1 MNIIGFKYDK
11 ENKIIKELVFFKE
24 NIEDGTIEYI
34 NDEIDETEN
43 IFKTTIDK
51 VDLIKELIDFLNEP
65 EELVYLPNK
74 KMVAGI
80 GDIVAKKIY
89 YNSEGHLSNLNGS
102 EVIDLE
108 GLKSIN
114 VYRGLFNKIKNKPH
128 KIDLNKVKSKRS
140 NFYDLKDID
149 SFIEYGPR
157 EIENLDVNK
166 VLDKTSKAL
175 ADTKI
180 QLMQQQGFNN
190 TLISEIA
197 NLKIEL
203 MQMKGEK

>member
-11 ENKIIKELVFFKE
+11 ETKIIKELLFFKE

-89 YNSEGHLSNLNGS
+89 YDSEGHLSNLNDS

-114 VYRGLFNKIKNKPH
+114 VYIGLFNKIKNKPH

-157 EIENLDVNK
+157 EIENLDVIN

-175 ADTKI
+175 VDTKI

-203 MQMKGEK
+203 MKMKGEN

>member
-11 ENKIIKELVFFKE
+11 ETKIIKELVFFKE
-24 NIEDGTIEYI
+24 NIEDGTIDYI
-34 NDEIDETEN
+34 NDEINETES

-51 VDLIKELIDFLNEP
+51 VDLIKGLIDFLNEP

-89 YNSEGHLSNLNGS
+89 YDGEGHLSNLNGS

-114 VYRGLFNKIKNKPH
+114 VYIGSFNKIKNKPH

-203 MQMKGEK
+203 MQVKGGI

>member
-11 ENKIIKELVFFKE
+11 ETKIIKELLFFKE

-89 YNSEGHLSNLNGS
+89 YDSEGHLSNLNDS

-114 VYRGLFNKIKNKPH
+114 VYIGLFNKIKNKPH

-157 EIENLDVNK
+157 EIENLDVNN

-203 MQMKGEK
+203 MQMKGEN

>member
-11 ENKIIKELVFFKE
+11 ETKIIKELVFFKE
-24 NIEDGTIEYI
+24 NIEDGTIDYI
-34 NDEIDETEN
+34 NDEIDETES

-51 VDLIKELIDFLNEP
+51 VDLMKELIDFLNEP

-89 YNSEGHLSNLNGS
+89 YDGEGHLSNLNNS

-108 GLKSIN
+108 GLNSIN
-114 VYRGLFNKIKNKPH
+114 VYIGLFNKIKNKPH

>member
-11 ENKIIKELVFFKE
+11 ETKIIKELVFFKE
-24 NIEDGTIEYI
+24 NIEDGTVEYI
-34 NDEIDETEN
+34 NDAINETEG

-51 VDLIKELIDFLNEP
+51 IDLIRELIDFLNEP

-74 KMVAGI
+74 KMVSGI

-89 YNSEGHLSNLNGS
+89 YDGEGHLSNLNDS

-114 VYRGLFNKIKNKPH
+114 VYIGLFNKIKNKPH

-157 EIENLDVNK
+157 EIENLDINK
-166 VLDKTSKAL
+166 VLDKTSKVL

-203 MQMKGEK
+203 MKLKGEN

>member
-11 ENKIIKELVFFKE
+11 ETKIIKELVFFKE
-24 NIEDGTIEYI
+24 NTEGGTIEYI
-34 NDEIDETEN
+34 NDEIDETES

-51 VDLIKELIDFLNEP
+51 IDLIRELIDFLNEP
-65 EELVYLPNK
+65 EELVYLSNK
-74 KMVAGI
+74 KMVSGI

-89 YNSEGHLSNLNGS
+89 YDSEGHLSNLNDS

-114 VYRGLFNKIKNKPH
+114 VYIGLFNKIKNKPH

-140 NFYDLKDID
+140 NFYDLNDID

-203 MQMKGEK
+203 MQMKGEN

>member
-11 ENKIIKELVFFKE
+11 ETKIIKELVFFKE
-24 NIEDGTIEYI
+24 NIEDEKIEYI

-74 KMVAGI
+74 KMVAGV

-89 YNSEGHLSNLNGS
+89 YDSEGHLSNLNGS

-157 EIENLDVNK
+157 EIENLDVNN

-203 MQMKGEK
+203 MQMKGEN

>member
-11 ENKIIKELVFFKE
+11 ETKIIKELVFFKE
-24 NIEDGTIEYI
+24 NIEDGTIDYI
-34 NDEIDETEN
+34 NDEIDETES

-51 VDLIKELIDFLNEP
+51 VALMKELIDFLNEP

-89 YNSEGHLSNLNGS
+89 YDGEGHLSNLNNS

-108 GLKSIN
+108 GLNSIN
-114 VYRGLFNKIKNKPH
+114 VYIGLFNKIKNKPH
-128 KIDLNKVKSKRS
+128 KIELNKVKSKRS

-149 SFIEYGPR
+149 SFIEYAPR

-203 MQMKGEK
+203 MRMKGEK

>member
-11 ENKIIKELVFFKE
+11 ETKIIKELVFFKE
-24 NIEDGTIEYI
+24 NIEDGTLEYI
-34 NDEIDETEN
+34 NDKTDETES

-89 YNSEGHLSNLNGS
+89 YDGEGHLSNLSGS

-114 VYRGLFNKIKNKPH
+114 IYIGLFNKIKNKPH

-157 EIENLDVNK
+157 KIENLDINI
-166 VLDKTSKAL
+166 VLDETSKAL

-203 MQMKGEK
+203 MQMKGGN

>member
-11 ENKIIKELVFFKE
+11 KTKIIKELVFFKE
-24 NIEDGTIEYI
+24 NIEDGTVEYI
-34 NDEIDETEN
+34 NDAINETEG

-51 VDLIKELIDFLNEP
+51 IDLIRELIDVLNEP

-74 KMVAGI
+74 KMISGI

-89 YNSEGHLSNLNGS
+89 YDSEGHLSNLNNS

-108 GLKSIN
+108 GLESIN
-114 VYRGLFNKIKNKPH
+114 IYIGLFNKIKNKPH

-157 EIENLDVNK
+157 EIENLDINK
-166 VLDKTSKAL
+166 VLDKTSKTL

-203 MQMKGEK
+203 MKMKGEN

>member
-11 ENKIIKELVFFKE
+11 ETKIIKELVFFKE

-34 NDEIDETEN
+34 NDDIDETEN

-74 KMVAGI
+74 KMVAGV

-89 YNSEGHLSNLNGS
+89 YDSEGHLSNLNGS

-149 SFIEYGPR
+149 SFIEYSPR

-166 VLDKTSKAL
+166 ILDKTSKAL

-203 MQMKGEK
+203 MQMKGEN

>member
-11 ENKIIKELVFFKE
+11 ETKIIKELVFFKE
-24 NIEDGTIEYI
+24 NIEDGTIDYI
-34 NDEIDETEN
+34 NDEINETES

-51 VDLIKELIDFLNEP
+51 VDLIKGLIDFLNEP

-89 YNSEGHLSNLNGS
+89 YDGEGHLSNLNGS

-114 VYRGLFNKIKNKPH
+114 VYIGLFNKIKNKPH

-203 MQMKGEK
+203 MQVKGGI

>member
-11 ENKIIKELVFFKE
+11 ETKIIKELVFFKE

-74 KMVAGI
+74 KMVAGV

-89 YNSEGHLSNLNGS
+89 YDGEGHLSNLNDS

-114 VYRGLFNKIKNKPH
+114 VYIGLFNKIKNKPH

-180 QLMQQQGFNN
+180 QLMQQQEFNN

-203 MQMKGEK
+203 MKMKGEN

>member
-11 ENKIIKELVFFKE
+11 ETKIIKELIFFKE
-24 NIEDGTIEYI
+24 NIEDRTIEYI
-34 NDEIDETEN
+34 NDDIDETES

-51 VDLIKELIDFLNEP
+51 VDLIKELIDFINEP

-89 YNSEGHLSNLNGS
+89 YDSEGHLSNLSGS

-114 VYRGLFNKIKNKPH
+114 IYIGLFNKIKNKPH

-149 SFIEYGPR
+149 SFIEYGQID
-157 EIENLDVNK
+157 IENLDINK

-180 QLMQQQGFNN
+180 QLMQQQEFDN

-197 NLKIEL
+197 TLKIEL
-203 MQMKGEK
+203 MQIKGGN

>member
-11 ENKIIKELVFFKE
+11 ETKIIKELVFFKE

-34 NDEIDETEN
+34 NDEIDETES

-51 VDLIKELIDFLNEP
+51 IDLISELIDFLNEP

-74 KMVAGI
+74 KMVSGI

-89 YNSEGHLSNLNGS
+89 YDGEGHLSNLNDS

-114 VYRGLFNKIKNKPH
+114 VYIGLFNKIKNKPH

>member
-11 ENKIIKELVFFKE
+11 ETKIIKELLFFKE

-89 YNSEGHLSNLNGS
+89 YDSEGHLSNLNDS

-114 VYRGLFNKIKNKPH
+114 VYIGLFNKIKNKPH

-157 EIENLDVNK
+157 EIESLDINK
-166 VLDKTSKAL
+166 VLDKASKAL

-190 TLISEIA
+190 ILISEIA

-203 MQMKGEK
+203 MQMKGEN

>member
-1 MNIIGFKYDK
+1 MKIIGFRYDK
-11 ENKIIKELVFFKE
+11 ETKIIKDLVFYKE
-24 NIEDGTIEYI
+24 NLEDGTIEYF
-34 NDEIDETEN
+34 NDEVSEKESV
-43 IFKTTIDK
+43 FKVTTDK
-51 VDLIKELIDFLNEP
+51 VDFMKELIDFLNEP

-74 KMVAGI
+74 KMLAGI

-114 VYRGLFNKIKNKPH
+114 VYIGLFNKIKNKPH

-149 SFIEYGPR
+149 SFIEYNPR
-157 EIENLDVNK
+157 CIENLDINN
-166 VLDKTSKAL
+166 VLDKASKAL
-175 ADTKI
+175 VDTKI
-180 QLMQQQGFNN
+180 QLMRQQSFNN
-190 TLISEIA
+190 ILISEIA

-203 MQMKGEK
+203 MQMKGGN

>member
-11 ENKIIKELVFFKE
+11 ETKIIKELVFFKE

-74 KMVAGI
+74 KMVAGV

-89 YNSEGHLSNLNGS
+89 YDSEGHLSNLNGS

-149 SFIEYGPR
+149 SFIEYSPR

-166 VLDKTSKAL
+166 ILDKTSKAL

-203 MQMKGEK
+203 MQMKGEN

>member
-11 ENKIIKELVFFKE
+11 ETKIIKELVFFKE

-74 KMVAGI
+74 KMVAGV

-89 YNSEGHLSNLNGS
+89 YDGEGHLSNLSGS

-157 EIENLDVNK
+157 EIENLDVNN

-203 MQMKGEK
+203 MQMKGEN

>member
-11 ENKIIKELVFFKE
+11 ETKIIKELVFFKE
-24 NIEDGTIEYI
+24 NIEDGTVEYI
-34 NDEIDETEN
+34 NDAINETEG

-51 VDLIKELIDFLNEP
+51 IDLIRELIDFLNEP

-74 KMVAGI
+74 KMISGI

-89 YNSEGHLSNLNGS
+89 YDSEGHLSNLNNS

-108 GLKSIN
+108 GLESIN
-114 VYRGLFNKIKNKPH
+114 IYIGLFNKIKNKPH

-157 EIENLDVNK
+157 EIENLDINK
-166 VLDKTSKAL
+166 VLDKTSKTL

-203 MQMKGEK
+203 MKMKGEN

>member
-11 ENKIIKELVFFKE
+11 ETKIIKELVFFKE
-24 NIEDGTIEYI
+24 NTEGGTIEYI
-34 NDEIDETEN
+34 NDEIDETES

-51 VDLIKELIDFLNEP
+51 IDLISELIDFLNEP
-65 EELVYLPNK
+65 EELVYLSNK
-74 KMVAGI
+74 KIVSGI

-89 YNSEGHLSNLNGS
+89 YDSEGHLSNLNDS

-114 VYRGLFNKIKNKPH
+114 VYIGLFNKIKNKPH

-203 MQMKGEK
+203 MQMKGEN

>member
-11 ENKIIKELVFFKE
+11 ETKIIKELVFFKE

-89 YNSEGHLSNLNGS
+89 YDSEGHLSNLNDS

-114 VYRGLFNKIKNKPH
+114 VYIGLFNKIKNKPH

>member
-11 ENKIIKELVFFKE
+11 ETKIIKELLFFKE

-89 YNSEGHLSNLNGS
+89 YDSEGHLSNLNDS

-114 VYRGLFNKIKNKPH
+114 VYIGLFNKIKNKPH

-157 EIENLDVNK
+157 EIENLDVIN

-203 MQMKGEK
+203 MKMKGEN